1 MELANVNNQEDA
13 KILFEKYNIPYSV
26 TSRGV
31 NKGMLRVKNARQID
45 AQRART
51 LREELTAT
59 NSGHLCDHCNTFR
72 DGNDN
77 TVVTFSPY
85 GLGGHGGGSVQLGSW
100 EIEISDLS
108 IYGYGTKTV
117 VARSIW

>member
-1 MELANVNNQEDA
+1 MVRRGGGKTPCRWQTLTDLCIIPENSEQNANMPCRM
-13 KILFEKYNIPYSV
+13 KWIYPFFSY
-26 TSRGV
+26 
-31 NKGMLRVKNARQID
+31 
-45 AQRART
+45 
-51 LREELTAT
+51 
-59 NSGHLCDHCNTFR
+59 LCDHCNTFR
-72 DGNDN
+72 DENDN

-85 GLGGHGGGSVQLGSW
+85 GLGGHGGGSMQIGRW